1 MFEPSNVV
9 LIFFLGG
16 ITWSLKIFLFSVK
29 THDLTKMVEF
39 SDDDTHAPPLCIL
52 VYRVYSV
59 DRSLFLQYFHV
70 RALDSLSGF

>member
-9 LIFFLGG
+9 LISLLGG

-29 THDLTKMVEF
+29 THDLTKIVDS
-39 SDDDTHAPPLCIL
+39 SDGDTHAPSLCIL
-52 VYRVYSV
+52 VHRVGSV
-59 DRSLFLQYFHV
+59 DRSFLQYFYA